1 MTTNGLKT
9 YKPTGASVPALSFP
23 KPSAGRRVQGE
34 SAVLAYRAR
43 MHPDKTIFT
52 HMDSIQE
59 AETEADRLVRKEIVS
74 PDQVVALT
82 VKDLFDRFFDDARDH
97 RPRTVVLI
105 PSGDAPDFDPDD
117 PAAA

>member
-9 YKPTGASVPALSFP
+9 YKPAGASAPALSFP

-34 SAVLAYRAR
+34 SAVLAYRTR

-82 VKDLFDRFFDDARDH
+82 VKDLFERFFDDPSSPRPARL
-97 RPRTVVLI
+97 VL
-105 PSGDAPDFDPDD
+105 SGDAPDFDPDD